1 MALPNSRLVVSP
13 ESAPEIIKIAD
24 RALRA
29 AGARGKLPTPVED
42 LIRAARIT
50 DEGDAEGV
58 VKRFLSSL
66 NEGRRAFFRSSMQKL
81 RGIADMRERAV
92 YVPTD
97 TAPRERFA
105 KGHELGHQ
113 LIPWHHVDT
122 DGPSAFYHDNEYT
135 LSPLVRDL
143 FDIEA
148 NLFSSEVIFQGQE
161 FTTRAR
167 DYRPSFDAVFL
178 LADLHGASRQATLR
192 RYVEEQDEMLAAVSY
207 LPSRYDFNPGGRST
221 LRAPRFF
228 GSPRF
233 VQKYGHVQL
242 PTEITPEHSW
252 AQARNSG
259 EICEGDIDLDCG
271 GVSVRFWWQA
281 WWNTYTLLVLLRRKP
296 SLGIVS
302 GIFRA

>member
-1 MALPNSRLVVSP
+1 MTLPNSHLIISP
-13 ESAPEIIKIAD
+13 ESAPEIIRIAD

-29 AGARGKLPTPVED
+29 AGARGKLPTPIED
-42 LIRAARIT
+42 LIRAAKIT
-50 DEGDAEGV
+50 DDGDTEGV

-81 RGIADMRERAV
+81 RGIADLRERAV

-113 LIPWHHVDT
+113 LLYWHHINT
-122 DGPSAFYHDNEYT
+122 NGGSSFYQDNEYT
-135 LSPLVRDL
+135 LSPRGRNL

-148 NLFSSEVIFQGQE
+148 NLFSSEVIFQGQQ

-167 DYRPSFDAVFL
+167 DYQPSFDAVFL

-192 RYVEEQDEMLAAVSY
+192 RYVEAQDEMLASVSY
-207 LPSRYDFNPGGRST
+207 LPSRYDADENGRPI
-221 LRAPRFF
+221 LRAPMFF

-233 VQKYGHVQL
+233 VQKYGDVQL
-242 PTEITPEHSW
+242 PTEIKAEHPW
-252 AQARNSG
+252 AEARRSKEACEG
-259 EICEGDIDLDCG
+259 EIDLNCG
-271 GVSVRFWWQA
+271 GAPIRFWWQA
-281 WWNTYTLLVLLRRKP
+281 WWNTYTLLVLLRRRP
-296 SLGIVS
+296 QLGFVS
-302 GIFRA
+302 RIFRL

>member
-1 MALPNSRLVVSP
+1 MSLPNSRLIISP

-29 AGARGKLPTPVED
+29 AGARGKLPTPIED
-42 LIRAARIT
+42 LIRAAKIT
-50 DEGDAEGV
+50 DERDAEGV

-81 RGIADMRERAV
+81 RGIADLRERAV
-92 YVPTD
+92 YVPSD

-113 LIPWHHVDT
+113 LLYWHHVNT
-122 DGPSAFYHDNEYT
+122 DRESTFYADDDKS
-135 LSPLVRDL
+135 LSPWVRDL
-143 FDIEA
+143 FDVEA
-148 NLFSSEVIFQGQE
+148 NLFSSEVIFQGRE
-161 FTTRAR
+161 FTTLAR

-192 RYVEEQDEMLAAVSY
+192 RYVEAQDEVLAAISY
-207 LPSRYDFNPGGRST
+207 LPSRYDADEEGHAA

-233 VQKYGHVQL
+233 VQKYGDVQL
-242 PTEITPEHSW
+242 PTEIGPGHPWGE
-252 AQARNSG
+252 ARRLK
-259 EICEGDIDLDCG
+259 EVCEGDIDLDCG
-271 GVSVRFWWQA
+271 GVPIRFWWQA
-281 WWNTYTLLVLLRRKP
+281 WWNTYTLLVLLRRRP
-296 SLGIVS
+296 ALGLV
-302 GIFRA
+302 GRIFST